1 MEEEDKE
8 NKEGNESVKKNPAD
22 DSKKTGADA
31 KKDSDEAKSEEEG
44 EKKAEEG
51 IPRGLQSWREA
62 VRNCTNAA
70 QLTMAYQIL
79 ETSIAWDKSIM
90 KVKELLKLN
99 LTENCNFICKFK
111 NVSFVP
117 PNYVI

>member
-31 KKDSDEAKSEEEG
+31 KKDTEEAKSEEEG

-90 KVKELLKLN
+90 KVKELILNLN
-99 LTENCNFICKFK
+99 LTENWNFICKFK
-111 NVSFVP
+111 NVSSV
-117 PNYVI
+117 PNYEI